1 MPASVP
7 EPAYLIDRQPELEL
21 VAKALDGASIHGS
34 LLLFEGASGIGKS
47 RLLTELGQIAEELEA
62 ATLRARGGELE
73 VGFPFAVAR
82 QLLEPRLS
90 PDDPVERAELLAA
103 AGAAAPLLT
112 SASGRTAV
120 GTETGAN
127 GHGPSTDATL
137 NGMWRLVRRLAERR
151 VALIAVDDLQWVDR
165 PSLEF
170 LLYLA
175 QRLEDLP
182 VVIVC
187 SRTTGETGPNADLA
201 DRLDSVPSAQVERLA
216 PLSADG
222 IALLAQDEGFPDAAD
237 DFLLT
242 LARESGGVP
251 FLVKALLASAREA
264 GLDSQSDPRGLVG
277 IGSESVGR
285 ATARRLD
292 RLPPGARALAEA
304 AAVLGPDAT
313 RARAAEVAELDHFTG
328 LEAAE
333 TLRRAELF
341 DATPG
346 LRFRHGIVRASIYDG
361 LSPRAR
367 VGAHVRA
374 ARALAEANASPVR
387 TAEHLLQAQRLGEPW
402 ALRALQ
408 EAGRSALA
416 AGRVESGI
424 AYLRRALDEDPV
436 AEARSELLAEL
447 GEAEAASGDPA
458 GAARLALAAEDAQS
472 GGQRAHT
479 LERLA
484 GALWLLGQDATA
496 AQAFERA
503 LDLAEADG
511 DNVRAARLRAGLM
524 LTARFDSEL
533 RVQTIE
539 RLAPSLREPAFGR
552 ERHPALVAS
561 VAFERALAGRRATR
575 VADLAERALEPML
588 ADLDS
593 VPGPEC
599 YAACCALLWSDSLA
613 TAEAGLT
620 MALEAARQRGNAAAV
635 ATTSGFRAWT
645 VLQRGRIGHAAADA
659 LEASNC
665 EGDGPAPA
673 IPSPATILAEIDME
687 QGRLD
692 EAALT
697 LEDPAQQTTWAN
709 GPRHA
714 FHLAARGRLH
724 HLRGDNDAAVE
735 ELLESGRRLESLG
748 VHNPAVLPWR
758 SRAAMAAAGTG
769 DRARAMTLAAEE
781 VSLARTFGAARPLGV
796 ALRAAALVGP
806 ADERLE
812 RLREAVDC
820 LERSPG
826 ALDRARALIDLGAEL
841 RRGGKR
847 REARDR
853 LRAGMD
859 LAQRCEASALEARAR
874 EELMAAGAR
883 PRRQRLSGTEALT
896 PRERQVAQLAARG
909 VRNRDI
915 AQRLFIT
922 PKTVEWHLGNAY
934 RKLELHSRG
943 SLIGALGE
951 PDQLEQVS

>member
-1 MPASVP
+1 MARTLPTPASVP
-7 EPAYLIDRQPELEL
+7 GPAHLIDRQAELEI
-21 VAKALDGASIHGS
+21 VVDALDGAFAQGA
-34 LLLFEGASGIGKS
+34 LVVFEGASGTGKS
-47 RLLTELGQIAEELEA
+47 SLLSELGQIAEGIGGT
-62 ATLRARGGELE
+62 TLRARGSELE
-73 VGFPFAVAR
+73 TDYPFAVAR

-90 PDDPVERAELLAA
+90 TTDPLERASLLAA

-112 SASGRTAV
+112 TSGAGGNGNGTSA
-120 GTETGAN
+120 E
-127 GHGPSTDATL
+127 ATL

-151 VALIAVDDLQWVDR
+151 VALITVDDLQWVDR
-165 PSLEF
+165 RSLEF

-175 QRLEDLP
+175 QRLEGVA

-187 SRTTGETGPNADLA
+187 TRTSGEAGPHADLA
-201 DRLDSVPSAQVERLA
+201 DRLESVPLARVERLS

-222 IALLAQDEGFPDAAD
+222 IRALAEAEGFDHPTD
-237 DFLLT
+237 DFLGA
-242 LARESGGVP
+242 LAAESGGVP
-251 FLVKALLASAREA
+251 FLVKALLASARAAGFHGDEDPVRLA
-264 GLDSQSDPRGLVG
+264 GL
-277 IGSESVGR
+277 GSESVR
-285 ATARRLD
+285 RSTVLRLD
-292 RLPPGARALAEA
+292 RLTPGARALAEA
-304 AAVLGPDAT
+304 AAVLGPEAT
-313 RARAAEVAELDHFTG
+313 RARVAEVAELDHFTG
-328 LEAAE
+328 LEAVE
-333 TLRRAELF
+333 TLRRAEIL
-341 DATPG
+341 DAGPEV
-346 LRFRHGIVRASIYDG
+346 RFRHGVVRASLYDG

-367 VGAHVRA
+367 AGAHVRA
-374 ARALAEANASPVR
+374 ARALAEAGAPPER

-402 ALRALQ
+402 ALEALEQ
-408 EAGRSALA
+408 AGRAALA
-416 AGRVESGI
+416 AGRVDSGI
-424 AYLRRALDEDPV
+424 AFLRRALDEDPV
-436 AEARSELLAEL
+436 PGARSELLAEL

-472 GGQRAHT
+472 GGERART
-479 LERLA
+479 LERLG

-503 LDLAEADG
+503 LDLAEHGG
-511 DNVRAARLRAGLM
+511 DDDQAARLRAGLL
-524 LTARFDSEL
+524 LTARFDPEL

-539 RLAPSLREPAFGR
+539 RLAPSLREPGFGR

-561 VAFERALAGRRATR
+561 VAFERALAGRRAAR
-575 VADLAERALEPML
+575 VADLAERALEPLL

-593 VPGPEC
+593 VAGPEC

-613 TAEAGLT
+613 TAEVGLT
-620 MALEAARQRGNAAAV
+620 MALEAARRRGNAAAV

-645 VLQRGRIGHAAADA
+645 FLQRGRISHAAADA
-659 LEASNC
+659 LEASGS
-665 EGDGPAPA
+665 EADGPSPA

-697 LEDPAQQTTWAN
+697 LHDPAQQTTWGG

-724 HLRGDNDAAVE
+724 HLRGDDEAALE

-758 SRAAMAAAGTG
+758 SRAAVAAAGVG
-769 DRARAMTLAAEE
+769 DFPRARTLAGEE

-806 ADERLE
+806 ADERLQ
-812 RLREAVDC
+812 RLREAVEC

-847 REARDR
+847 REARDH

-859 LAQRCEASALEARAR
+859 LAQRCEATTLEVRAR

-951 PDQLEQVS
+951 SEQLEPVA